1 MTRSIPDGEVRPL
14 GDRAFL
20 IGVADPASGRALG
33 RVLEARLAD
42 AGAVE
47 VVCGFATVMVSL
59 VDPDLEVGAVL
70 AVTEG
75 VLARDAAH
83 RTVDGSAERGRVVTV
98 PCAFDG
104 PDLEAVA
111 TRAGCSPDEVVA
123 LMTDEPLTVAVVGFS
138 PGFAYLDG
146 LPDPLRAVPRRDRA
160 RPVVPAGSVALAGGH
175 AAVYPTA
182 SPGGW
187 QLVGRTG
194 FPLFSLERP
203 PYAVLRPGDRVRFI
217 EAVAGDPLHPAPV
230 RLPDWSPPAAS
241 RCVLEIVASGLRA
254 VVQDRGRREVA
265 ALGVPNAAPADGM
278 SFALANRLVGNP
290 DGSGTLEL
298 TGGGARLRCVAACHV
313 AVVGAAPVLGL
324 DGTAEPA
331 GHVLPLQSG
340 QELEV
345 GRLQR
350 GCRTYLAVAGGLL
363 GPEVFASSASDELTG
378 LGAGPIRPG
387 ARLHAGP
394 WTPPLADHLLAGAAT
409 EVEGAGVPVE
419 LRVVPG
425 PHPEQFEPD
434 ALARLADTVFRV
446 LPHSNRVG
454 IRLRA
459 EGRAPNLRSEEGR
472 TDELDSQGVVTGAVQ
487 VPPDQDPVV
496 LLPDHAT
503 LGGYPV
509 LAVVASADHG
519 RLGQCAP
526 GAGVRLVP
534 VEPGGGARSGRL
546 VASRPGAGGGRALPA
561 GGGLTD
567 PGVTAAQ
574 TSSFTAVPTPMTTTT
589 RRSAGAGRVSA
600 SRAPT

>member
-1 MTRSIPDGEVRPL
+1 MTRSIADGDVRPL

-59 VDPDLEVGAVL
+59 VDPDLEPGAVL
-70 AVTEG
+70 DVTED
-75 VLARDAAH
+75 VLAHGAAR
-83 RTVDGSAERGRVVTV
+83 RTVEGRGERGRVVTV

-123 LMTDEPLTVAVVGFS
+123 LMTGKALTVAVVGFS

-146 LPDPLRAVPRRDRA
+146 LPDPLHAVPRHDRA

-194 FPLFSLERP
+194 FPLFSTERP
-203 PYAVLRPGDRVRFI
+203 PYAVLRPGDRVRFT
-217 EAVAGDPLHPAPV
+217 EAGAGDPLHPAPV
-230 RLPDWSPPAAS
+230 RVPDWSPLAAA
-241 RCVLEIVASGLRA
+241 RCVLEVVAPGLRA
-254 VVQDRGRREVA
+254 VVQDGGRRGVA
-265 ALGVPNAAPADGM
+265 ALGVPNAAPADGI
-278 SFALANRLVGNP
+278 SFALANRLVGNAA
-290 DGSGTLEL
+290 GSGTLEL
-298 TGGGARLRCVAACHV
+298 TGGGALLRCLAACHV
-313 AVVGAAPVLGL
+313 AAVGAAPALRL
-324 DGTAEPA
+324 DGTAEQA
-331 GHVLPLQSG
+331 GQVLPMLSG
-340 QELEV
+340 QKLEV

-350 GCRTYLAVAGGLL
+350 GCRTYLSVAGGLL

-378 LGAGPIRPG
+378 LGAGPVRPG

-409 EVEGAGVPVE
+409 EVEGGEPVE

-434 ALARLADTVFRV
+434 ALARLAGTVFRV

-459 EGRAPNLRSEEGR
+459 EGRVPNLRSERRG

-526 GAGVRLVP
+526 GTGVRFVP
-534 VEPGGGARSGRL
+534 VDLA
-546 VASRPGAGGGRALPA
+546 AAHDAAGSLRRGLERAVVGHYPL
-561 GGGLTD
+561 
-567 PGVTAAQ
+567 
-574 TSSFTAVPTPMTTTT
+574 AVD
-589 RRSAGAGRVSA
+589 
-600 SRAPT
+600 